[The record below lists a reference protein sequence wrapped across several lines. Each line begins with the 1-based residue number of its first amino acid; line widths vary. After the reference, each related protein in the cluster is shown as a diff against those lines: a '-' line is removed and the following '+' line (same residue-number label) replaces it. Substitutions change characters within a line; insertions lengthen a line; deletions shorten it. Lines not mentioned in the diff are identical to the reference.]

1 MKKPHFD
8 IVAILGPTAAGKTRL
23 AVSVAQHLG
32 CEIISADS
40 RQVYRRMDIGT
51 GKDLGEYTLEGGRIR
66 HHLIDI
72 VEPGTEF
79 NVFEYQRCFLDAYED
94 MQLRGKL
101 PLLCGGSGMYLDAV
115 LSGYRL
121 LEAPPNE
128 NLRAELDRL
137 SQSELVSRLHGLRDL
152 HNTTDTSDRAR
163 LVRAIEI
170 AEHMQNTPDSELR
183 LDLVARVYGLRWDRD
198 RLRRRI
204 VERLNHRLECGLIE
218 EVQGLLGE
226 GLTSQQLEFY
236 GLEYRFVTR
245 YVFGELTR
253 NDMVQK
259 LTSSITQFAKKQETW
274 FRRMERRGLAIRWL
288 DGARPGEELLDEI
301 AADVADPKVSQ

>member
-1 MKKPHFD
+1 
-8 IVAILGPTAAGKTRL
+8 
-23 AVSVAQHLG
+23 
-32 CEIISADS
+32 
-40 RQVYRRMDIGT
+40 
-51 GKDLGEYTLEGGRIR
+51 
-66 HHLIDI
+66 
-72 VEPGTEF
+72 
-79 NVFEYQRCFLDAYED
+79 
-94 MQLRGKL
+94 
-101 PLLCGGSGMYLDAV
+101 MYLDAV